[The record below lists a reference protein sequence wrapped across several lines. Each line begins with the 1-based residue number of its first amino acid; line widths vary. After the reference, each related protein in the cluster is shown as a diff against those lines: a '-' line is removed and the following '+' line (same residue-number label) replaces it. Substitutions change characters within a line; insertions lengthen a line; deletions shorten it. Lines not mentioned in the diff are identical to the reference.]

1 MILYMHSFFFSKSY
15 SSLHIKTE
23 AKINKT
29 NIVLPKIIPLFRV
42 ITFHCGSFCLILS
55 KNLRFGFNLL
65 RRLIKLY
72 KLQQQMNKNQSN
84 LFLAEK

>member
-1 MILYMHSFFFSKSY
+1 MK
-15 SSLHIKTE
+15 KTE
-23 AKINKT
+23 AKINET

-65 RRLIKLY
+65 HRLKEIHSTICYLKLAFVSY
-72 KLQQQMNKNQSN
+72 QIAATDKKNQAH